1 MYYCSYIIIEIYCNI
16 YYTILCTIYCTKNYI
31 TSYICLLEIVLGGE
45 EPLLMDW
52 CHVFTF
58 SKTMFYQQGGLPP
71 LDSVSVLDLF
81 KGFQPITEYIYILLL
96 LSISSD
102 KPKSFKINC
111 QGLNKSMWF
120 GNIFKK

>member
-71 LDSVSVLDLF
+71 LDSVSVMDLF
-81 KGFQPITEYIYILLL
+81 KGFQPITEYIYYYYYQYEVTNQNHSKLIARVL
-96 LSISSD
+96 IRA
-102 KPKSFKINC
+102 C
-111 QGLNKSMWF
+111 GLEKFSKN
-120 GNIFKK
+120 N